1 MKPQTAKVL
10 GCISLLIS
18 IPGVALPLTVTFV
31 ESVEL
36 YLTTA
41 LHLEALAEEDFISVD
56 LLVYP
61 LFFLP
66 TNITALVL
74 GILARRSRL
83 GKAGIIVSGL
93 GILIPIGAALAA
105 LMAVLYFLIDP
116 PAFPFFYH

>member
-1 MKPQTAKVL
+1 MKLRTAKVL

-18 IPGVALPLTVTFV
+18 IPGVVLPLSITFV
-31 ESVEL
+31 EPIEQ

-41 LHLEALAEEDFISVD
+41 LHLEVLAEEDLVSMD

-93 GILIPIGAALAA
+93 GILLPIGAGI
-105 LMAVLYFLIDP
+105 AVLMVVIMLLINP
-116 PAFPFFYH
+116 PVFPPFK

>member
-18 IPGVALPLTVTFV
+18 IPGVALPLCITFV
-31 ESVEL
+31 EPIEE

-41 LHLEALAEEDFISVD
+41 LHLEVLAEENLVSVD

-61 LFFLP
+61 AFFLP

-74 GILARRSRL
+74 GIFARRSRL

-93 GILIPIGAALAA
+93 GILIPIGAGIAA
-105 LMAVLYFLIDP
+105 LMVVIMLLINP
-116 PAFPFFYH
+116 PVIPWH

>member
-18 IPGVALPLTVTFV
+18 IPGVALPLSITFV
-31 ESVEL
+31 EPIEE

-41 LHLEALAEEDFISVD
+41 LHLEVLAEQDFVSMD
-56 LLVYP
+56 LLIYP
-61 LFFLP
+61 AFFLP

-74 GILARRSRL
+74 GIFARRSRL

-93 GILIPIGAALAA
+93 GILMPIGAGI
-105 LMAVLYFLIDP
+105 AVLMVVVVFLISP
-116 PAFPFFYH
+116 PIFPPFK